1 MDIHNEFELD
11 APSTQI
17 FLDNLVAEQSYR
29 VFHLDFGYD
38 RNFKRWIK
46 LFIKY
51 ENRDRFLFVSSHLTN
66 LMTDGQIL
74 KCWEI

>member
-38 RNFKRWIK
+38 RNFKR
-46 LFIKY
+46 
-51 ENRDRFLFVSSHLTN
+51 
-66 LMTDGQIL
+66 
-74 KCWEI
+74 